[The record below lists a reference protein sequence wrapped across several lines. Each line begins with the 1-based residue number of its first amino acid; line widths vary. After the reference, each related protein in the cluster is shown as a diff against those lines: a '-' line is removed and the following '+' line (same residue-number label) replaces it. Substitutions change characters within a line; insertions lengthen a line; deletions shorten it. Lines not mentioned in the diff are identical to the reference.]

1 MGVKRVTGRSRP
13 RPFPLAKRSYMT
25 VRVFLLL
32 LMCGVAA
39 SGRAESTAGPVADMR
54 RFTLDNGLR
63 VWHLPR
69 HESPSVAI
77 FLVVRAGGRY
87 ENEQNNGVSHFLEH
101 FLFTETERWKEGEVF
116 QVMNRLGGVNNAT
129 TESER
134 TTWYNIAAPEYFEP
148 AMDWMAEVVLHSKMA
163 AEHIEKERQIIFREN
178 GGPNSW
184 FVEWCNKI
192 GYGGPTQ
199 EELYARL
206 FPGSTLS
213 LPIIGSN
220 QSLDAMSHD
229 TLTQY
234 YKAHYLPNN
243 ALLLVVGN
251 IDTAVV
257 EDAARRYFG
266 VWQPGADVP
275 WPAAPTL
282 PEIGPI
288 RIVQRGMDIQ
298 DEGAVWMGARTE
310 GTANGDRWAFEV
322 LGHILQERLFQKLR
336 IQEGLV
342 YSVGANH
349 QLFSD
354 VGDFRIAARA
364 RREHL
369 PRVEELIAAEIEA
382 MKAGKVEPEEIAD
395 AQKTLIGRHALA
407 MESNYAHAFA
417 LIEYTQLPGV
427 GEVQIPDYDTAIH
440 GVTDGD
446 LQRVTQ
452 TYFTPQRSYVIVY
465 DPICTAN
472 ELAVIAAVSTAVT
485 VLAYGLRHQRSRK
498 RREKLR
504 EQGWP

>member
-1 MGVKRVTGRSRP
+1 MSAGRRLL
-13 RPFPLAKRSYMT
+13 F
-25 VRVFLLL
+25 VRLSLLL
-32 LMCGVAA
+32 GLCLAA
-39 SGRAESTAGPVADMR
+39 LASPGESMAFQGADLH
-54 RFTLDNGLR
+54 RFALENGLQ

-69 HESPSVAI
+69 HDSPSVAI

-163 AEHIEKERQIIFREN
+163 PEHIEKERQIIFREN
-178 GGPNSW
+178 GGPDSW
-184 FVEWCNKI
+184 FVEWCNAI

-199 EELYARL
+199 EELYTRL
-206 FPGSTLS
+206 FPASTLS
-213 LPIIGSN
+213 LPIIGKN
-220 QSLDAMSHD
+220 HTLDAMDHD
-229 TLTQY
+229 TLTRY
-234 YKAHYLPNN
+234 YKTHYLPNN

-251 IDTAVV
+251 IESGLV

-266 VWQPGADVP
+266 AWERGTEVP
-275 WPAAPTL
+275 WPTTPPL
-282 PEIGPI
+282 PEQGPI
-288 RIVQRGMDIQ
+288 RITQRGMDLQ
-298 DEGAVWMGARTE
+298 DEGAVWMGVRTD
-310 GTANGDRWAFEV
+310 GVLNPDRWTFEV
-322 LGHILQERLFQKLR
+322 LGHVLEERLFQKLR

-342 YSVGANH
+342 YSVGASQ

-369 PRVEELIAAEIEA
+369 PRVEQAITAEIDA
-382 MKAGKVEPEEIAD
+382 IKAGDVDDNEVAD
-395 AQKTLIGRHALA
+395 AQKTIIGRHALA

-417 LIEYTQLPGV
+417 LIEFTHLPGA
-427 GEVQIPDYDTAIH
+427 GAALIPDFDGSINAVTAA
-440 GVTDGD
+440 D
-446 LQRVTQ
+446 LKRVAATS
-452 TYFTPQRSYVIVY
+452 FTPERSYVIVY

-472 ELAVIAAVSTAVT
+472 ELAIFAVASTA
-485 VLAYGLRHQRSRK
+485 LAIGLYVWRYRRYKQQRAT
-498 RREKLR
+498 EG

>member
-1 MGVKRVTGRSRP
+1 MGIRIVLMLCACLAAFASRGETTQ
-13 RPFPLAKRSYMT
+13 FQGAPLHQ
-25 VRVFLLL
+25 
-32 LMCGVAA
+32 
-39 SGRAESTAGPVADMR
+39 
-54 RFTLDNGLR
+54 FTLDNGLR

-148 AMDWMAEVVLHSKMA
+148 AMDWIAEVVLHSKMA
-163 AEHIEKERQIIFREN
+163 PEHIEKERRIIFREN

-184 FVEWCNKI
+184 FVDWCNTI

-199 EELYARL
+199 EELYGRL
-206 FPGSTLS
+206 FPASTMN

-220 QSLDAMSHD
+220 ASLEAMDHAA
-229 TLTQY
+229 LTSY
-234 YKAHYLPNN
+234 YKAHYVPNN

-251 IDTAVV
+251 IETPVV
-257 EDAARRYFG
+257 EEAAKRYFG
-266 VWQPGADVP
+266 SWAKGAEVP
-275 WPAAPTL
+275 WPTSPKQRET
-282 PEIGPI
+282 GPI
-288 RIVQRGMDIQ
+288 RITQRGMDIQ

-310 GTANGDRWAFEV
+310 GVANDDRWVFDV
-322 LGHILQERLFQKLR
+322 LGHVLQERLFQKLR

-342 YSVGANH
+342 YSVGAQQ

-364 RREHL
+364 KREHL
-369 PRVEELIAAEIEA
+369 PRVEQLIAEEIDGI
-382 MKAGKVEPEEIAD
+382 KAGNAD
-395 AQKTLIGRHALA
+395 AAEVAEAQKTIIGRYALA

-417 LIEYTQLPGV
+417 LIEYTHLPGT
-427 GEVQIPDYDTAIH
+427 GTDPIPDFDTAIN
-440 GVTDGD
+440 GVTAAD
-446 LQRVTQ
+446 LKRVAE
-452 TYFTPQRSYVIVY
+452 TYFTPERSYVIVY

-472 ELAVIAAVSTAVT
+472 ELAIFAVASTALAIAAFAWR
-485 VLAYGLRHQRSRK
+485 Y
-498 RREKLR
+498 RRNAR
-504 EQGWP
+504 RRAAAGEQGWP